1 MLVYKF
7 GGASIADAKRMAALL
22 PLIKDANE
30 PLVVVMSA
38 LGKTTNALEAIV
50 NAACRN
56 EKGAAAELAQK
67 LEQQHLDHARALLDD
82 KHYSKAA
89 ALLQPH
95 FTALEQA
102 AALANPAFYD
112 RSYDQVVC
120 LGEIFST
127 CIFYCWLQQK
137 NIESEWIDIRKVI
150 RTDDTYRDAVVDW
163 DHSQKQAQDIIGN
176 TLLQGKVV
184 ITQGFIG
191 ATPSGSSVTLGREGS
206 DYTAAILAAMLHG
219 NSVTIWKDVEGL
231 QNADPKQFPNTVK
244 IEAISYNEVI
254 EMAFYGAQ
262 IIHPK
267 TIKPLQNNNIPLYVK
282 CFLDPKLDGTVIKQ
296 EVSAAYPPLIALKE
310 NQVLIQATT
319 RDFSFITE
327 DNLSKLYSIFHDLK
341 IKINLI
347 QNAAIS
353 FVACIDNR
361 EDKVGALIPA
371 LSEDYKVTV
380 NEKVVLLTIRHYTPE
395 IITDLIKG
403 RQTLLRQ
410 ETRKTLQV
418 LMDGSPAGGQ

>member
-1 MLVYKF
+1 MPHAGMRK
-7 GGASIADAKRMAALL
+7 
-22 PLIKDANE
+22 
-30 PLVVVMSA
+30 
-38 LGKTTNALEAIV
+38 
-50 NAACRN
+50 
-56 EKGAAAELAQK
+56 
-67 LEQQHLDHARALLDD
+67 EQQHLDHARALLDD
-82 KHYSKAA
+82 TYYSKAVS
-89 ALLQPH
+89 LLQPH

-137 NIESEWIDIRKVI
+137 SIESEWIDIRKVI

-176 TLLQGKVV
+176 ALQQGKVV

-191 ATPSGSSVTLGREGS
+191 ATPGGSSVTLGREGS

-267 TIKPLQNNNIPLYVK
+267 TIKPLQNHNIPLYVK

-361 EDKVGALIPA
+361 EDKVSALIPA

-418 LMDGSPAGGQ
+418 VMDGSPAGGQ

>member
-7 GGASIADAKRMAALL
+7 GGASIADAGRMAALL
-22 PLIKDANE
+22 PLVRAAGE
-30 PLVVVMSA
+30 PLLVVMSA

-50 NAACRN
+50 NAACGGQK
-56 EKGAAAELAQK
+56 EPALALVKK
-67 LEQQHLDHARALLDD
+67 LEQQHLGYARQLLDD
-82 KHYSKAA
+82 SHYGKATT
-89 ALLQPH
+89 ALQVH
-95 FTALEQA
+95 FTALESA
-102 AALANPAFYD
+102 AQNSDAKYYD
-112 RSYDQVVC
+112 RSYDQVVG

-127 CIFYCWLQQK
+127 CIFSHWLLQ
-137 NIESEWIDIRKVI
+137 NDVASEWMDIKKVI
-150 RTDDTYRDAVVDW
+150 RTDDTFRDAVVDW
-163 DHSQKQAQDIIGN
+163 DRSQENAQKISGM
-176 TLLQGKVV
+176 LRQGKVV

-191 ATPSGSSVTLGREGS
+191 STADGYCTTLGREGS
-206 DYTAAILAAMLHG
+206 DYTAAILAAMLG
-219 NSVTIWKDVEGL
+219 CSSVTIWKDVEGL

-244 IEAISYNEVI
+244 ISEISYNEVI

-282 CFLDPKLDGTVIKQ
+282 CFLDPQLEGTVIKQ
-296 EVSAAYPPLIALKE
+296 DVAAAYPPLIALKE

-327 DNLSKLYSIFHDLK
+327 DNLSKLYSIFHGLK

-361 EDKVGALIPA
+361 EDKVSTLIPA
-371 LSEDYKVTV
+371 LGEDYKVTV
-380 NEKVVLLTIRHYTPE
+380 NENVTLLTIRHYTPE
-395 IITDLIKG
+395 IINELTSAT
-403 RQTLLRQ
+403 QTFLRQ
-410 ETRKTLQV
+410 ETRKTV
-418 LMDGSPAGGQ
+418 HVVIDSSPIGS